1 MPNRMPAFVP
11 AATANA
17 VAPSAPSQLRT
28 AALRFGAVYFA
39 LYSLPWPLGAIPRT
53 EPIAGWWAQG
63 RDTAIHW
70 FGTHVLGL
78 RDNLAPFPTGSG
90 DTTRD
95 WVAFVLMGL
104 LALLA
109 STTWSAFALRGN
121 GPWLGR
127 GLHTWLRYVLAVAML
142 GYGTAKFGE
151 GQFPAIDAHSL
162 ETPWGECS
170 PMGVVWRFMG
180 ASPAYTACTGVVECL
195 AGVLLLWRRTST
207 LGGLVAVG
215 AMTNV
220 LLLNLCYDI
229 PVKLYASHLL
239 LMGALVAAADVPRL
253 LAVFW
258 RHEAVAAA
266 PTMRPA
272 WSWQPW
278 FVGSRIVKYS
288 LVAWLLVGEVQQLVE
303 RASRAP
309 ESVLDGS
316 YEVIAAEGP
325 GAERLAWLHCYD
337 QTRFGRPTHWLMGMD
352 AKGKN
357 VFGSAF
363 VVDLD
368 AGRLGAP
375 PGTQAGGPQA
385 PVAAELPSGSF
396 TWHDGHETLELALPR
411 ARGAVWQLRLR
422 RRRPESFPLLQ
433 RGFRWVQE
441 HPYNR

>member
-1 MPNRMPAFVP
+1 MPARMPALAPV
-11 AATANA
+11 ATAA
-17 VAPSAPSQLRT
+17 AIVPSASCQLRA
-28 AALRFGAVYFA
+28 AALRFLAVYFA
-39 LYSLPWPLGAIPRT
+39 LYTLPGPIGVIPGTEALGAAWNEGRSVA
-53 EPIAGWWAQG
+53 IA
-63 RDTAIHW
+63 W

-95 WVAFVLMGL
+95 WVAFVLTGL

-109 STTWSAFALRGN
+109 STAWSAFALRGN
-121 GPWLGR
+121 GPWLGG
-127 GLHTWLRYVLAVAML
+127 GLRTWLRYVLAAAML
-142 GYGTAKFGE
+142 SYGTAKFGE
-151 GQFPAIDAHSL
+151 GQFPAIDVRGL

-195 AGVLLLWRRTST
+195 AALLLLWRRTST

-229 PVKLYASHLL
+229 PVKLYAAHLL
-239 LMGALVAAADVPRL
+239 LMGAVVAAADAPRL

-258 RHEAVAAA
+258 RHEAVVAA
-266 PTMRPA
+266 PTMRAA
-272 WSWQPW
+272 WSWRPL
-278 FVGSRIVKYS
+278 FVASRVVKYS
-288 LVAWLLVGEVQQLVE
+288 LVAWLLVGEAGQLAD
-303 RASRAP
+303 RIRRPS
-309 ESVLDGS
+309 ESVLAGS
-316 YEVIAAEGP
+316 YQVVAAEGA
-325 GAERLAWLHCYD
+325 GAEQLAALHCYD

-363 VVDLD
+363 VVDLA
-368 AGRLGAP
+368 AGRLEAP
-375 PGTQAGGPQA
+375 PGAQAGGPKA
-385 PVAAELPSGSF
+385 PVAAELPPGSF
-396 TWHDGHETLELALPR
+396 TWHDGHDTLELALPR
-411 ARGAVWQLRLR
+411 GGGVVWQLRLR
-422 RRRPESFPLLQ
+422 RVRPESFPLLQ

-441 HPYNR
+441 RPYNR

>member
-1 MPNRMPAFVP
+1 MLEL
-11 AATANA
+11 A
-17 VAPSAPSQLRT
+17 VAPVRSEPPTAACQLR
-28 AALRFGAVYFA
+28 AAGLRFCAIYFA
-39 LYSLPWPLGAIPRT
+39 IYALPGPIGAIRGT
-53 EPIAGWWAQG
+53 EPFVARWSQG
-63 RDTAIHW
+63 RDVAIQW
-70 FGTHVLGL
+70 FGEHVLGL
-78 RDNLAPFPTGSG
+78 QDHLAPFPTGSG

-109 STTWSAFALRGN
+109 STTWSVFAVRSE

-127 GLHTWLRYVLAVAML
+127 LLHTWLRYVLAAAML

-151 GQFPAIDAHSL
+151 GQFPAIDVRGL

-195 AGVLLLWRRTST
+195 AGLLLLWRRTST

-229 PVKLYASHLL
+229 PVKLYAAHLL
-239 LMGALVAAADVPRL
+239 LMGALVAAADALRL
-253 LAVFW
+253 VAVFW
-258 RHEAVAAA
+258 RHAAVAAA
-266 PTMRPA
+266 PAMRAA
-272 WSWQPW
+272 WSWRPW
-278 FVGSRIVKYS
+278 FVGGRIVKYS
-288 LVAWLLVGEVQQLVE
+288 LVTWLLAGEARQLVDRMTRE
-303 RASRAP
+303 P
-309 ESVLDGS
+309 VSVFAGS
-316 YEVIAAEGP
+316 YEVIAAEGA
-325 GAERLAWLHCYD
+325 GAERLALLHCYD
-337 QTRFGRPTHWLMGMD
+337 QTRYGRPTHWLMGMD

-363 VVDLD
+363 VVDLA
-368 AGRLGAP
+368 AGRLSASEGI
-375 PGTQAGGPQA
+375 QAGGPQPPA
-385 PVAAELPSGSF
+385 AAELPSGSF

-411 ARGAVWQLRLR
+411 PGGAVWQLRLR

-441 HPYNR
+441 YPYNR

>member
-1 MPNRMPAFVP
+1 MLEL
-11 AATANA
+11 A
-17 VAPSAPSQLRT
+17 VAPIRTQPSAAACQLRA
-28 AALRFGAVYFA
+28 AALRYGAIYFA
-39 LYSLPWPLGAIPRT
+39 LYSLPWPLGTIPGT
-53 EPIAGWWAQG
+53 EPVGAWWSQG
-63 RDTAIHW
+63 RDVAIEW

-78 RDNLAPFPTGSG
+78 HDNLAPFPTGSG

-109 STTWSAFALRGN
+109 TTVWSAFALRGN

-127 GLHTWLRYVLAVAML
+127 LLHTWLRYVLAAAML
-142 GYGTAKFGE
+142 GYGAAKFGE
-151 GQFPAIDAHSL
+151 GQFPAIDVRSL

-180 ASPAYTACTGVVECL
+180 ASPAYTACAGAVECL
-195 AGVLLLWRRTST
+195 AGLLLLWRRTST

-220 LLLNLCYDI
+220 LLLNLCYDV
-229 PVKLYASHLL
+229 PVKLYAAHLL
-239 LMGALVAAADVPRL
+239 LMGALVVAADAPRL

-258 RHEAVAAA
+258 RHDAVAAA
-266 PTMRPA
+266 PALRAA
-272 WSWQPW
+272 WSWRPL
-278 FVGSRIVKYS
+278 FVVGRIVKYA
-288 LVAWLLVGEVQQLVE
+288 LVAWLLFGEARQLAD
-303 RASRAP
+303 RMTRPS
-309 ESVLDGS
+309 ESLLAGS
-316 YEVIAAEGP
+316 YEVVAAEGP
-325 GAERLAWLHCYD
+325 GAERLAALHCYD
-337 QTRFGRPTHWLMGMD
+337 QTRWGRSTHWLMGMD
-352 AKGKN
+352 AKGEN
-357 VFGSAF
+357 VFGGAF

-368 AGRLGAP
+368 AGRLSAP

-411 ARGAVWQLRLR
+411 AGGAVWQLRLL

-441 HPYNR
+441 YPYNR

>member
-1 MPNRMPAFVP
+1 MFARMPALAPV
-11 AATANA
+11 ASAA
-17 VAPSAPSQLRT
+17 VAPSASCQLRA
-28 AALRFGAVYFA
+28 AALRFLVVYFA
-39 LYSLPWPLGAIPRT
+39 LYTLPGPIGVIRGTEALGA
-53 EPIAGWWAQG
+53 AWDQG
-63 RDTAIHW
+63 RSAAIAW

-95 WVAFVLMGL
+95 WVAFVLMAL

-109 STTWSAFALRGN
+109 STAWSAFALRGN

-127 GLHTWLRYVLAVAML
+127 GLHTWLRYVLAAAML
-142 GYGTAKFGE
+142 SYGTAKFGE
-151 GQFPAIDAHSL
+151 GQFPAIDVRSL

-195 AGVLLLWRRTST
+195 AALLLLWRRTST

-229 PVKLYASHLL
+229 PVKLYAAHLL
-239 LMGALVAAADVPRL
+239 LMGAFVAAADAPRL

-258 RHEAVAAA
+258 RHEAVVAA
-266 PTMRPA
+266 PAMRAA
-272 WSWQPW
+272 WSWRPW
-278 FVGSRIVKYS
+278 FVGSRIVKYA
-288 LVAWLLVGEVQQLVE
+288 LVGWLLLGEAQQVVD
-303 RASRAP
+303 RTTRPPA
-309 ESVLDGS
+309 SVLAGS
-316 YEVIAAEGP
+316 YEVVAAEGP
-325 GAERLAWLHCYD
+325 GAEQLAALHCYD

-352 AKGKN
+352 AKGRN

-363 VVDLD
+363 VVDLA

-375 PGTQAGGPQA
+375 PGTQAGGPQPPIA
-385 PVAAELPSGSF
+385 PELPPGSF
-396 TWHDGHETLELALPR
+396 TWHDGHDTLELALPR
-411 ARGAVWQLRLR
+411 PGGAVWQLRLR
-422 RRRPESFPLLQ
+422 RVRPESFPLLQ

-441 HPYNR
+441 RPYNR

>member
-1 MPNRMPAFVP
+1 MPALVP
-11 AATANA
+11 AATAVA
-17 VAPSAPSQLRT
+17 VAPSASCQLLA
-28 AALRFGAVYFA
+28 AALRFLVVYFA
-39 LYSLPWPLGAIPRT
+39 LYTLPGPLGLIRGTEAIGAAWD
-53 EPIAGWWAQG
+53 EG
-63 RDTAIHW
+63 RSAAIVW

-78 RDNLAPFPTGSG
+78 RENLAPFSTGSG

-95 WVAFVLMGL
+95 WVAFVLMGV

-109 STTWSAFALRGN
+109 STVWSAFALRGN

-142 GYGTAKFGE
+142 SYGTAKFGE
-151 GQFPAIDAHSL
+151 GQFPAIDVRGL

-170 PMGVVWRFMG
+170 PMGAVWRFMG

-195 AGVLLLWRRTST
+195 AAVLLLWRRTAT

-229 PVKLYASHLL
+229 PVKLYAAHLL
-239 LMGALVAAADVPRL
+239 LMGTLVAAADAPRL

-266 PTMRPA
+266 PAMRAA
-272 WSWQPW
+272 WSWRPL
-278 FVGSRIVKYS
+278 FVVGRIVKYA
-288 LVAWLLVGEVQQLVE
+288 LVAWLLFGEARQLAD
-303 RASRAP
+303 RMKRPA
-309 ESVLDGS
+309 ESLFAGS
-316 YEVIAAEGP
+316 YQVVAAEGP
-325 GAERLAWLHCYD
+325 GAERLATLHCYD

-368 AGRLGAP
+368 AGRLIAP
-375 PGTQAGGPQA
+375 PRTQAGGPQA
-385 PVAAELPSGSF
+385 PVAAELPPGSF

-411 ARGAVWQLRLR
+411 AGGAVWQLRLR

-441 HPYNR
+441 YPYHR

>member
-1 MPNRMPAFVP
+1 MSARMPAFAPV
-11 AATANA
+11 ATAA
-17 VAPSAPSQLRT
+17 VAPSASCQLRA
-28 AALRFGAVYFA
+28 AALRFLVVYFA
-39 LYSLPWPLGAIPRT
+39 LYTLPGPIGVIRGTEALGAAWDEGRSAA
-53 EPIAGWWAQG
+53 IA
-63 RDTAIHW
+63 W
-70 FGTHVLGL
+70 FGTHGLGL

-104 LALLA
+104 LALL
-109 STTWSAFALRGN
+109 TTTVWSAFALRGN

-127 GLHTWLRYVLAVAML
+127 LLHTWLRYVLAAAML
-142 GYGTAKFGE
+142 GYGAAKFGE
-151 GQFPAIDAHSL
+151 GQFPAIDVRSL

-180 ASPAYTACTGVVECL
+180 TSPAYTACAGVVECL
-195 AGVLLLWRRTST
+195 AAVLLLWRRTAT

-220 LLLNLCYDI
+220 LLLNLCYDV
-229 PVKLYASHLL
+229 PVKLYAAHLL
-239 LMGALVAAADVPRL
+239 LMGTLVAAADAPRL

-258 RHEAVAAA
+258 RHDAVAAA
-266 PTMRPA
+266 PALRAA
-272 WSWQPW
+272 WSWRPL
-278 FVGSRIVKYS
+278 FVVSRIVKYA
-288 LVAWLLVGEVQQLVE
+288 LVAWLLFGEAGQLAD
-303 RASRAP
+303 RMARPS
-309 ESVLDGS
+309 ESLLAGS
-316 YEVIAAEGP
+316 YEVVAAEGA
-325 GAERLAWLHCYD
+325 GAERLVALHCYD

-352 AKGKN
+352 AKGEN
-357 VFGSAF
+357 VFGGAF

-411 ARGAVWQLRLR
+411 AGGAIWQLRLR
-422 RRRPESFPLLQ
+422 RRQPESFPLLQ

-441 HPYNR
+441 YPYNR